1 MQPAVL
7 RTSVLHVTMDCG
19 VEYLSCEWNQYCT
32 HTPSPDGDGIG
43 NNEDTDDDND
53 GVADDEDAFQFDSS
67 ESLDTDLD
75 GIGNNADTDDD
86 NDGVDDAS
94 DDLPLDASDYIDT
107 DGDGTGNLTDTD
119 DDGDGT
125 ADTLDPLPLD
135 NTVTTW
141 GTDPNA
147 ITCPTGTTSTGTGYC
162 ELPSQISSDLTLT
175 AGNAYLLNGVVTVG
189 NGNQELASTTEL
201 ASGAALQNVTL
212 TIEAGVNVYGKTN
225 TGAVLI
231 ITRGSQINANGTES
245 NPITFSGEDEGF
257 VGTGE
262 FGGLVLQGFSADI
275 EYNYGE
281 GFFGKPDNTLRS
293 DNGSSGVLRYV
304 RVVESGSE
312 VADVSGIE
320 FQGVGSG
327 TVVENIHVHS
337 GRYLGLIAYHGN
349 LNAKH
354 LVISDMTLSSL
365 APSEGVQGS
374 LQFILIKQSNE
385 TSSTHDALLFNSVNG
400 VSNPTLA
407 NVTMI

>member
-1 MQPAVL
+1 M
-7 RTSVLHVTMDCG
+7 
-19 VEYLSCEWNQYCT
+19 
-32 HTPSPDGDGIG
+32 TP
-43 NNEDTDDDND
+43 
-53 GVADDEDAFQFDSS
+53 
-67 ESLDTDLD
+67 
-75 GIGNNADTDDD
+75 
-86 NDGVDDAS
+86 S

-231 ITRGSQINANGTES
+231 ITRGSQIIANGTES

-257 VGTGE
+257 DGTEE
-262 FGGLVLQGFSADI
+262 FGGLVLQGFS
-275 EYNYGE
+275 GE
-281 GFFGKPDNTLRS
+281 PNNGALGEFGGVTAGVFDDN
-293 DNGSSGVLRYV
+293 DSSGQLQYV
-304 RVVESGSE
+304 RVSE
-312 VADVSGIE
+312 TGEELAALD
-320 FQGVGSG
+320 
-327 TVVENIHVHS
+327 
-337 GRYLGLIAYHGN
+337 GRRRHTPLERH
-349 LNAKH
+349 
-354 LVISDMTLSSL
+354 
-365 APSEGVQGS
+365 
-374 LQFILIKQSNE
+374 
-385 TSSTHDALLFNSVNG
+385 
-400 VSNPTLA
+400 
-407 NVTMI
+407 